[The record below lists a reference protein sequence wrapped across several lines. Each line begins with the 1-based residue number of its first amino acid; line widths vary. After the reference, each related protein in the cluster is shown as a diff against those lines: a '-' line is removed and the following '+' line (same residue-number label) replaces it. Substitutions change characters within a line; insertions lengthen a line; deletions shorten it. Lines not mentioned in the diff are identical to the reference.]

1 MYGSDVHGAA
11 GTIEGNS
18 FIPVASSEISGHQLF
33 YSDNPYWDLVGFE
46 STPCN
51 GGVFHRSSRVNAPA
65 YAVPYVGQSICV
77 FFAEKLVD
85 HWGSALSS
93 AGWIHE
99 GTRDGFS
106 YSSEV
111 IDLVDLGATPSA
123 MLSQCQGDCDDDR

>member
-1 MYGSDVHGAA
+1 MTPVPGCEGIGLENYDYCHIPS
-11 GTIEGNS
+11 GTEPIQMWGDS
-18 FIPVASSEISGHQLF
+18 TIYQVS
-33 YSDNPYWDLVGFE
+33 GFE